1 MSQKQILDY
10 VFNSKK
16 KKNNDLRKKQISI
29 KDYIPGTSDEL
40 NYLRE
45 YPNLEKLEIFGYFE
59 YINNSNISTTELYLD
74 CKNLKE
80 LTCSRINLTILD
92 FKQNNELERLN
103 CCYNNLTKGSYNQFY
118 GSLKPLENLSKLK
131 ELNIS
136 NTDIDSG
143 LEFLSESIE
152 IFRCSTDYYKAKC
165 KVIAN
170 IFANEQGILET
181 DMNGIKDFSKKLKA
195 YKQKLQDE
203 SQELKTQLMELK
215 QKKEDSD
222 RNLLN
227 LEIIAEIYYQCSQ
240 MEIKTNQKK
249 QIMEFTE
256 KENAFKTQINCLQNE
271 NQTLAGNY
279 AEQLN
284 LNKLM
289 NEQIVKDKLNLQEQ
303 LDQSEAKNQELELLS
318 AKQIREFAEK
328 ESTFQIQIDFLQNEN
343 HTLVGSLAIQL
354 KQNKLTN
361 KQVQSQI
368 GKLKKDKLELQEKLI
383 KSAACIQKLKSQKA
397 NLIKQK
403 DSLEDK
409 LNQSQTTYQQ
419 IEHEIIDN
427 SNMLKALLQSQ
438 DLNGKENE
446 LKAKLEKEII
456 QLEGKLNNEK
466 QIKAQLNQALQFK
479 ENKINELE
487 RKLIYLDQERI
498 GTIKAKEEN

>member
-1 MSQKQILDY
+1 MTYEKNKFLLRIISLIDNNNNIKPTTLD
-10 VFNSKK
+10 F
-16 KKNNDLRKKQISI
+16 LR
-29 KDYIPGTSDEL
+29 PFV
-40 NYLRE
+40 
-45 YPNLEKLEIFGYFE
+45 NL
-59 YINNSNISTTELYLD
+59 
-74 CKNLKE
+74 KNLS
-80 LTCSRINLTILD
+80 LNSYVNL
-92 FKQNNELERLN
+92 KQLE
-103 CCYNNLTKGSYNQFY
+103 GSYNQFY

-227 LEIIAEIYYQCSQ
+227 LEMIAEIYYQCSQ

-249 QIMEFTE
+249 YQKIQMELINLQQQIFQLEQDNQELKLLSNRQIMEFTE
-256 KENAFKTQINCLQNE
+256 NENAFKTQINCLQNE
-271 NQTLAGNY
+271 NQILAGNY

-303 LDQSEAKNQELELLS
+303 LDQSEARNQELKLLS

-328 ESTFQIQIDFLQNEN
+328 ET
-343 HTLVGSLAIQL
+343 IQL

-368 GKLKKDKLELQEKLI
+368 GKLKKDKLDLQEKLI

-419 IEHEIIDN
+419 IENEIIDN

-446 LKAKLEKEII
+446 LKAELEKEIL

-487 RKLIYLDQERI
+487 RKLIYLDQELCR
-498 GTIKAKEEN
+498 NL